1 MHEITACHRSLS
13 GTILCVTDKI
23 NFLPGTMTGR
33 FSNFNSIS
41 DTEDRHEVRVTGTK
55 FRLQNTMSGTGG
67 AEDCPNV
74 FLFYGY
80 AIFAC

>member
-67 AEDCPNV
+67 
-74 FLFYGY
+74 
-80 AIFAC
+80 IFISGAAVTWNIIGIYCF